1 MFTVSH
7 YGEQAVSF
15 KMVDLPKSLHLVF
28 ARRSSTDS
36 GKHLVLA
43 HSSST
48 DSGCLFPAAGT
59 LTRATAGSDQFSV
72 WNVKEM
78 YRVKVV
84 SAKNTNVAENHK
96 VTAQD
101 SSVQF
106 DHLVSRAE
114 LTVQLSSSPGV
125 CEGCHL
131 PWQ

>member
-1 MFTVSH
+1 M
-7 YGEQAVSF
+7 
-15 KMVDLPKSLHLVF
+15 L

-36 GKHLVLA
+36 GW
-43 HSSST
+43 
-48 DSGCLFPAAGT
+48 LFPGTGT
-59 LTRATAGSDQFSV
+59 LTRAAAGSDQFSV

-101 SSVQF
+101 SVGSVQF
-106 DHLVSRAE
+106 DRLVFCGE
-114 LTVQLSSSPGV
+114 LTVQLSSSAGV